1 MFLIFLQEK
10 VFLILY
16 EMELSGRKILR
27 LKNQLCFLKK
37 YFSYILENGP
47 FQPQGQNHS
56 GRNFVGLKIKK
67 KTSLKS
73 KFSAASLKNTY
84 IISFF
89 FFYPSGGNLQNLRNK
104 NSKYFSERL
113 SPHFQHFRMTA
124 DQFAC
129 FLQIYIYT
137 FNSVHSSFLCWNFI
151 HLNFCI
157 RIFRIIRII
166 RILLIRV
173 ISYFSNNT

>member
-10 VFLILY
+10 VFLILH

-27 LKNQLCFLKK
+27 LKNQLYFLKK
-37 YFSYILENGP
+37 YFSYILGNGP

-67 KTSLKS
+67 KNQPEKQVFSRKLK
-73 KFSAASLKNTY
+73 KHLHY
-84 IISFF
+84 FF